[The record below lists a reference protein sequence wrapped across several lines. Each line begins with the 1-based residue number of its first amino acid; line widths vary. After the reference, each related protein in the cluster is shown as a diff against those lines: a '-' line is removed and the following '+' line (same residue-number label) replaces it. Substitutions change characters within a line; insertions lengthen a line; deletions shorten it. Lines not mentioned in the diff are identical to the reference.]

1 MECELYE
8 RKKKQKNDSHDV
20 LLHLPANQLQDPY
33 PRRLPLCLECGSWRC
48 AADMFWTPCMATCLA
63 RISFSQ
69 IDAVCVVLVV
79 VWRSYGVRLSQ
90 RGVSIVYLRESALL
104 VVQDAIVRYLLVGL
118 SEP

>member
-1 MECELYE
+1 MECELYQ
-8 RKKKQKNDSHDV
+8 RQQKQKNDSHDV

-33 PRRLPLCLECGSWRC
+33 PRRLPLFLECGSCRC
-48 AADMFWTPCMATCLA
+48 AAHMVWTPCMAMCLA

-69 IDAVCVVLVV
+69 IDAVCVVVVV